1 MAAMEDVL
9 DVYCRPYDRRFPVVN
24 VDEQPIQMLSHTREP
39 QPVAPGRSARE
50 DYEYKRE
57 GTASVFLFTEALR
70 GWRRV
75 SGRRHRTSVDWAE
88 EMKILLEEDY
98 AEAEKIILVCDNLN
112 THKIASFYEA
122 FSPETARRLV
132 KRLEIHYTPKHGS
145 WLNIAECEL
154 SAMTRQ
160 CLNRRISSLK
170 VLRREIVSW
179 AKRRNAEQKGVN
191 WRFTTE
197 DARIRLKRLYPVI
210 QM

>member
-1 MAAMEDVL
+1 MEDVL

-24 VDEQPIQMLSHTREP
+24 MDEQPIQLLSHTREP
-39 QPVAPGRSARE
+39 QPVAPGRAARE

-57 GTASVFLFTEALR
+57 GMVSVFLFTEALR

-75 SGRRHRTSVDWAE
+75 SGRRHRTSVDWAK
-88 EMKILLEEDY
+88 EMQILLDGDY
-98 AEAEKIILVCDNLN
+98 AEVEKVILICDNLN

-122 FSPETARRLV
+122 FPPEVARRLV

-160 CLNRRISSLK
+160 CLDRRIPSLK
-170 VLRREIVSW
+170 VLCREIRMW
-179 AKRRNAEQKGVN
+179 AKCRNTRQKGVD
-191 WRFTTE
+191 WRFTTK
-197 DARIRLKRLYPVI
+197 DARIRLKHLYPNI